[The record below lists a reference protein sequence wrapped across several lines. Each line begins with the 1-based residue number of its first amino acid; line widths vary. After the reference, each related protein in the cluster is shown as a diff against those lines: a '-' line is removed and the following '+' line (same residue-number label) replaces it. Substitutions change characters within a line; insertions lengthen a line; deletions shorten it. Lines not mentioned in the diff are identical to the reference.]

1 MKCPDCEFEYADAL
15 PCCPNCQRFAAIA
28 IKARELRRAPAWRK
42 RRIYRPEQPSEA
54 EARSPHNNE

>member
-28 IKARELRRAPAWRK
+28 IKARELRRKYAWRK
-42 RRIYRPEQPSEA
+42 RARREDQPSEA
-54 EARSPHNNE
+54 EARNPHNNE

>member
-28 IKARELRRAPAWRK
+28 IKARELRRKYAWRK
-42 RRIYRPEQPSEA
+42 RARREDSLEA